1 MESDLRVLLNRE
13 CDYRMSEETMDR
25 FLGLMTEIQLKDNE
39 PLIRCGKLDTNI
51 YVVKSGIMRHAY
63 LDGLKEAI
71 FAFSTP
77 GTMIISWYSFYRRM
91 PSFLQIESCGTTVV
105 AKIAKSDFDALVEQS
120 PDFARWWMRL
130 LVAQHWCL
138 EMKLDAVNG
147 TTAKERF
154 ESLVRNRPEI
164 PERVEARFIASYLGI
179 TPSYLSRL
187 KQQFDFEQKKI
198 PD

>member
-1 MESDLRVLLNRE
+1 MSGELRELLNRE
-13 CDYRMSEETMDR
+13 CDYRLSDETMDR
-25 FLGLMTEIQLKDNE
+25 FLGLMTEIHLKDNE
-39 PLIRCGKLDTNI
+39 PLIQCGKLDTNI

-77 GTMIISWYSFYRRM
+77 GTMIISWYSFYKRM
-91 PSFLQIESCGTTVV
+91 PSFLQIESCGATTV
-105 AKIAKSDFDALVEQS
+105 ARITKSDFDALVES
-120 PDFARWWMRL
+120 SADFAKWWMRL

-147 TTAKERF
+147 TTAGERF
-154 ESLVRNRPEI
+154 ESIVRNRPEI
-164 PERVEARFIASYLGI
+164 LERVESRFIASYLGI

-187 KQQFDFEQKKI
+187 KQQFGLEAK
-198 PD
+198 